1 MKRLQAAVAV
11 AALLAAG
18 PAFAQATPAGETG
31 LQLGARASFAWPF
44 GDAFDVPG
52 AQRSA
57 DFTGELGDSIDW
69 AVPIWAELNYRLNRD
84 LAVGV
89 YAKYA
94 FIEEADIAGFDPP
107 DVTNWHLGAQLTFRL
122 AEMGTILPWVG
133 VGAGWEWLSFDDTPD
148 FDSPDLDGFEAL
160 VQAGADFKVAQGFN
174 VGPFVAFTV
183 GNFGEVDFGDGDTF
197 DSAWHEWLEVGI
209 RGTFDF

>member
-1 MKRLQAAVAV
+1 MKRLQAALAL

-18 PAFAQATPAGETG
+18 PAFAQGTPAGETG

-44 GDAFDVPG
+44 GEAFDAPAG
-52 AQRSA
+52 FTA
-57 DFTGELGDSIDW
+57 DLSDSIDW

-89 YAKYA
+89 YGKYA
-94 FIEEADIAGFDPP
+94 FISEADP
-107 DVTNWHLGAQLTFRL
+107 DFGDSPDLQNWHLGGQLTFRL

-133 VGAGWEWLSFDDTPD
+133 VGAGWEWLSSDADGD
-148 FDSPDLDGFEAL
+148 PDLDGFEAL
-160 VQAGADFKVAQGFN
+160 VQGGADFNVAQGFN
-174 VGPFVAFTV
+174 VGPFVAFTI
-183 GNFGEVDFGDGDTF
+183 GNFGEIEEDGLTA